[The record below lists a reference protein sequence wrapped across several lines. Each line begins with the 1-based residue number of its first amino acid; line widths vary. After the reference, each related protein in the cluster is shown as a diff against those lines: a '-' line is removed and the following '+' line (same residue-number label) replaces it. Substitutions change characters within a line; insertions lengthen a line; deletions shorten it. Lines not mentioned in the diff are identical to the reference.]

1 MEYEH
6 KDKNNSFL
14 NISRN
19 KENQIEL
26 YIQNEDKYLFHY
38 LEVNDIEEFI
48 KKLQEVKSEII
59 KENNENRT
67 NNTSTSTRISRCY
80 P

>member
-6 KDKNNSFL
+6 KDKNGSFL
-14 NISRN
+14 SISRN
-19 KENQIEL
+19 KENQVEL
-26 YIQNEDKYLFHY
+26 YIQNEDRYLFHY
-38 LEVNDIEEFI
+38 LEVKDINEIIE
-48 KKLQEVKSEII
+48 KLQEVKSKII